1 MQRLGRMQTLPFL
14 LQSPCHSSPRSRATG
29 LSCVDPA
36 IRIIRLLQM
45 PLLAAVMVMAG
56 ARAQAA
62 TLTFDADPLTAG
74 LQEDGGPFQW
84 VSGGEVFWNGS
95 ANVTAGLGDVAQFG
109 NGGQLSSS
117 AVISLSSQSLEGLRF
132 EAVSGNGYSLVG
144 LGVGQA
150 LTLGS
155 SGLVVNAG
163 AQAVNLGDASLS
175 LVLGSAQTWTHKPGN
190 GALLTVNGSVD
201 NQGHLLTFTSDASS
215 AVTLNGVM
223 TGSGGLT
230 KGAGLNEVS
239 LTNVGNS
246 FTGALTILQGTLTVA
261 SLADSGVGC
270 NGTGAIHLGS
280 GSTSGMLNYTGV
292 GAVLTRAVDLAG
304 TTGGAILSQSG
315 TGVLQFLGDLTFAV
329 SSTSAKTLTLQGSSA
344 GRGEFAGVIRDNPGG
359 GVTQVVKSGSGTW
372 TLSGNNSYTGGTR
385 IETGGTLNL
394 NSASALG
401 TSSLTFGGSATLDN
415 TTGAPITLAAG
426 NAILLNAGSLTFNG
440 SNDLSFGSGVLM
452 ISGANRTVTT
462 SAGTLTVGSVNANAA
477 SRTLTKSG
485 AGTLVISGAA
495 GADFQ
500 GGVTVSAGRLR
511 LEHATAAGTGAITLS
526 NTSAELE
533 IGGSFAVANSLVI
546 GAAGLTKT
554 LSLGHGFS
562 AIYAGSLTIQETHPG
577 DFRVVVGAGD
587 TLTLS
592 GNISGV
598 GQLVLQRRGAGDGG
612 TVVLSGSNTHQ
623 GGTQVSEEMMLRLL
637 SANALGAGSTVNLD
651 GTGARLELGNGVNMD
666 SSTPLIVGSFGGPK
680 VLAMAPGTGSA
691 VFGGDVSITD
701 ETVGDF
707 SVFVSSGQALTLSG
721 VISDTDSGG
730 LAKQGEGLLLL
741 AASNTYTGPTVV
753 SSGALQVGSQGTGTT
768 GTGDVLLQGG
778 RLQGTGVILAST
790 FVAAPGTSVH
800 VGDSAA
806 ASDIGTLLFSPVLGS
821 GSWDFQA
828 GSSVFLGLAPG
839 LPANADTMR
848 FSGTGASVLNLL
860 GELTV
865 GPAAITPAGPETFQL
880 LDWSGL
886 AVQPVFAARFQSGSY
901 GGLLAGNGDD
911 NLGFN
916 LPDVSGSGYLWD
928 IHSFAVN
935 GSIALVAVPEPSRIM
950 MIMTAL
956 ACLRLR
962 RCRSE

>member
-1 MQRLGRMQTLPFL
+1 M
-14 LQSPCHSSPRSRATG
+14 G

-36 IRIIRLLQM
+36 IRFIRLLRM
-45 PLLAAVMVMAG
+45 PLLVVCLGIAG

-62 TLTFDADPLTAG
+62 TVTFDADPLTSG
-74 LQEDGGPFQW
+74 LQEDGGSFQW
-84 VSGGEVFWNGS
+84 LSGGAVFWNGT

-109 NGGQLSSS
+109 NGGLLSSS
-117 AVISLSSQSLEGLRF
+117 AVISLSSQSVGGLRF
-132 EAVSGNGYSLVG
+132 EAVSGSGYNLVG
-144 LGVGQA
+144 LGVGQT

-155 SGLVVNAG
+155 AGLVVNAG

-175 LVLGSAQTWTHKPGN
+175 VVLGSAQTWTHKPGN
-190 GALLTVNGSVD
+190 GAQLTVNGSVD
-201 NQGHLLTFTSDASS
+201 NQGHLLTLTSDSS
-215 AVTLNGVM
+215 SPVTINGVM

-230 KGAGLNEVS
+230 KGAGQNEVS
-239 LTNVGNS
+239 LTNAGNS

-280 GSTSGMLNYTGV
+280 GSISGMLNYSGA

-315 TGVLQFLGDLTFAV
+315 TGLLKFLGDLTFAV
-329 SSTSAKTLTLQGSSA
+329 SSTSAKTLTLQGGSA
-344 GRGEFAGVIRDNPGG
+344 GGGEFAGVIRDNPGG
-359 GVTQVVKSGSGTW
+359 GVTQVVKSGLGTW

-385 IETGGTLNL
+385 IESGGTLNL

-401 TSSLTFGGSATLDN
+401 TSSLSFGGSATLDN
-415 TTGAPITLAAG
+415 TSGAPITLAAG
-426 NAILLNAGSLTFNG
+426 NGILLNAGSLTFKG
-440 SNDLSFGSGVLM
+440 SNDLSFGSGGLM

-462 SAGTLTVGSVNANAA
+462 LAGTLKVGSVNANSI
-477 SRTLTKSG
+477 SRTLTKNG
-485 AGTLVISGAA
+485 AGTFVITGAA

-511 LEHATAAGTGAITLS
+511 LEHAVAAGTGVITLS

-533 IGGSFAVANSLVI
+533 IGGSFTVANSLMISAV
-546 GAAGLTKT
+546 GLTKT

-562 AIYAGSLTIQETHPG
+562 ATYAGSLTIQETNSG

-592 GNISGV
+592 GSISGV

-612 TVVLSGSNTHQ
+612 TVVLSGSNTHE
-623 GGTQVSEEMMLRLL
+623 GGTQVREEMTLRVL
-637 SANALGAGSTVNLD
+637 SANALGAGSSVNLD
-651 GTGARLELGNGVNMD
+651 GTGARLELGNGVNVD
-666 SSTPLIVGSFGGPK
+666 SSTPLIIGGFGGRK

-707 SVFVSSGQALTLSG
+707 AVFVSSGQSLTLSG
-721 VISDTDSGG
+721 VISDTDKGG

-741 AASNTYTGPTVV
+741 AASNIYTGPTVV
-753 SSGALQVGSQGTGTT
+753 SSGTLQVGSQGTGTT

-778 RLQGTGVILAST
+778 RLQGTGVILGST
-790 FVAAPGTSVH
+790 FAAAAGTTIH

-806 ASDIGTLLFSPVLGS
+806 VSDIGTLLFSPVSGS

-828 GSSVFLGLAPG
+828 GSLVVLGLAPG
-839 LPANADTMR
+839 QPANANTLR
-848 FSGTGASVLNLL
+848 FSGTGVSLLNFLA
-860 GELTV
+860 ELTV

-916 LPDVSGSGYLWD
+916 LPDVSGSGFLWD
-928 IHSFAVN
+928 ISSFALN
-935 GSIALVAVPEPSRIM
+935 GSIALVAVPEPSRVM

-962 RCRSE
+962 RFRPE